1 MNTGSYLVVVVAD
14 NYWTGNSE
22 CMHLVFLSDNVV
34 LPIFFCISIIASSKS
49 LVFQLDIATFLVI

>member
-14 NYWTGNSE
+14 NYWTGNPE
-22 CMHLVFLSDNVV
+22 GMHSDSVV
-34 LPIFFCISIIASSKS
+34 LPIFICISIIEGSKI